1 VKKIG
6 IMPNLS
12 KDLEGIQTKLVIEK
26 IRDKGFEP
34 FVMPEIYE
42 IIGTGHVAGSSD
54 FFRQCDVLFV
64 LGGDGTLLNAA
75 RQACSYGVPIL
86 GINIG
91 RLGFLTEIEISEI
104 DEALDLLVAKEY
116 YVEKRMMLKASIV
129 KENNAPI
136 ELTALNEIAIAKA
149 SFARII
155 HLRVFINDE
164 FVNCYPAD
172 GILVSSPTG
181 STAYS
186 LSAGGPIISPNM
198 KCLLLTPI
206 CPHALNARPI
216 VTHQNDLIRILIDDK
231 THDVFLTIDG
241 QKGVPV
247 KKGDI
252 IHVGKADVET
262 QLIRF
267 GKRSFFNVLREKL
280 TERPM
285 DINGLEGGGS

>member
-12 KDLEGIQTKLVIEK
+12 KDLGGIQTRLIIEK
-26 IRDKGFEP
+26 VRARGFEP
-34 FVMPEIYE
+34 FVMPEIYD
-42 IIGTGHVAGSSD
+42 IVGSGSIAEGCD

-75 RQACSYGVPIL
+75 RQACRFEIPIL
-86 GINIG
+86 GINMG
-91 RLGFLTEIEISEI
+91 GSAFLTEIEISDI
-104 DEALDLLVAKEY
+104 DHALDSLMSNNF
-116 YVEKRMMLKASIV
+116 YVERRMMLKASIV

-155 HLRVFINDE
+155 HLRVYINDE

-186 LSAGGPIISPNM
+186 LSAGGPIINPSM
-198 KCLLLTPI
+198 SCILLTPI

-216 VTHQNDLIRILIDDK
+216 ITHPNDLIRILIDDK
-231 THDVFLTIDG
+231 TRDIFLTIDG
-241 QKGVPV
+241 QEGVPV
-247 KKGDI
+247 KKDDI
-252 IHVGKADVET
+252 IHIGRADVET
-262 QLIRF
+262 KLVRIW
-267 GKRSFFNVLREKL
+267 KRSFFNVLREKL
-280 TERPM
+280 TERPL
-285 DINGLEGGGS
+285 DIDGIEGGCS

>member
-1 VKKIG
+1 MNKIG
-6 IMPNLS
+6 IIPNLS
-12 KDLEGIQTKLVIEK
+12 KDLGGDQTRLVIKK
-26 IRDKGFEP
+26 IRDKGLEAL
-34 FVMPEIYE
+34 VMPDIYE
-42 IIGTGHVAGSSD
+42 IVGSGSMVESND
-54 FFRQCDVLFV
+54 FFKESDILIV

-75 RQACSYGVPIL
+75 RQSCSFGIPIL

-91 RLGFLTEIEISEI
+91 RLGFLTEIEISDI
-104 DEALDLLVAKEY
+104 DKALDSLVANEY
-116 YVEKRMMLKASIV
+116 YVEKRMMLKASIL
-129 KENNAPI
+129 KENNEHI

-155 HLRVFINDE
+155 HLKVFINDE
-164 FVNCYPAD
+164 FVNYYPAD

-186 LSAGGPIISPNM
+186 LSAGGPIISPRM

-216 VTHQNDLIRILIDDK
+216 VTHQNDLIRIIIDDK
-231 THDVFLTIDG
+231 TRDVFLTIDG

-252 IHVGKADVET
+252 IHIGKADVET
-262 QLIRF
+262 QLVRIN
-267 GKRSFFNVLREKL
+267 KHNFFDVLREKL
-280 TERPM
+280 TERPL
-285 DINGLEGGGS
+285 DTDGLEGGGS

>member
-1 VKKIG
+1 
-6 IMPNLS
+6 M
-12 KDLEGIQTKLVIEK
+12 TKPL
-26 IRDKGFEP
+26 
-34 FVMPEIYE
+34 IYWW
-42 IIGTGHVAGSSD
+42 
-54 FFRQCDVLFV
+54 Q
-64 LGGDGTLLNAA
+64 
-75 RQACSYGVPIL
+75 
-86 GINIG
+86 
-91 RLGFLTEIEISEI
+91 
-104 DEALDLLVAKEY
+104 KEY

-241 QKGVPV
+241 QKGVV
-247 KKGDI
+247 KKVI
-252 IHVGKADVET
+252 
-262 QLIRF
+262 
-267 GKRSFFNVLREKL
+267 
-280 TERPM
+280 
-285 DINGLEGGGS
+285 